1 MLYFQ
6 NSDQLPSKMPAVN
19 YDLKIQIDD
28 ILDINISSQNMEAV
42 APFNQ
47 QLLIGTIGGAAT
59 GSADAFSIRNYIVDK
74 EGNIEFPIL
83 GKIKVTGMIREEFIA
98 MMQEKLKPY
107 VSDAIVYMKIT
118 NFRIVWLGEIS
129 SSVVNVKGDRIS
141 FFEALAQV
149 GDLKILSKRK
159 NILIFRD
166 ENGVKTF
173 NRIDITQADFV
184 NSPFYYLKQNDVV
197 YVEPRRQKNDATALG
212 SYMGQ
217 FLSILSFIFTTIIL
231 VAKL

>member
-1 MLYFQ
+1 
-6 NSDQLPSKMPAVN
+6 MPAVN
-19 YDLKIQIDD
+19 YDVKIQVDD
-28 ILDINISSQNMEAV
+28 VLDINISSQNPEAA

-47 QLLIGTIGGAAT
+47 QVLYGTMAGGVS
-59 GSADAFSIRNYIVDK
+59 GSADALKVKNYLVDK
-74 EGNIEFPIL
+74 EGNIEFPVL
-83 GKIKVTGMIREEFIA
+83 GKIKADGMTKEEFTA
-98 MMQEKLKPY
+98 MMQEKLKPF
-107 VSDAIVYMKIT
+107 VSDAIVFMNIS

-129 SSVVNVKGDRIS
+129 SGVVKVTGDRIS

-149 GDLKILSKRK
+149 GDLRVLSKRK

-197 YVEPRRQKNDATALG
+197 YVEPRRQKNDASALG
-212 SYMGQ
+212 PYLGNILQ
-217 FLSILSFIFTTIIL
+217 VLGFLITTTLILTRL
-231 VAKL
+231 